1 MNLNTVAKQVCE
13 LEGGKVNL
21 SIAQVKEVIKC
32 LFIVLERYYVD
43 SDILDTI
50 ERTYDRYNRPKG

>member
-21 SIAQVKEVIKC
+21 SIAQVKEVIGC
-32 LFIVLERYYVD
+32 LFFLFTHKYTEQQVIDALDRY
-43 SDILDTI
+43 
-50 ERTYDRYNRPKG
+50 YDRYYGPKG

>member
-32 LFIVLERYYVD
+32 TFLVLYTKYGTGEL
-43 SDILDTI
+43 LDAL
-50 ERTYDRYNRPKG
+50 EGTYARHNRPKG